1 MKTIRSSFTRAICTL
16 AWLGSML
23 GVCADTVTT
32 RDGASLQ
39 GRIVLDQ
46 DGALLVGGKKVQ
58 LADVKQAQ
66 FEVPQKPALTTED
79 PKNDLQKLTDGL
91 WAVDQSGALSWNG
104 SFIARKVVAMDDTKV
119 SFEGAPEGLFLSTIN
134 TAAVFFGKISLAH
147 AFKLREQRR
156 PGVIL
161 ASGDFVEGSLKSVT
175 NGTLVMD
182 SVLFGRKSYAVGAE
196 AVVLWLQ
203 KPKPLAAGFT
213 VRMRDGSMM
222 LVKEPAFKDG
232 ALILNGSPFHNY
244 RIARDELVEIR
255 NGETADVLT
264 LAWAKVDNAPPEK
277 KPMLLATVGNVGRML
292 QLRKQVKTDEAN
304 LKEAVKLLAKAEA
317 DRADS
322 TAKRQRVLQDWKQ
335 LQNVWRD
342 KNRNYW
348 KTHSNN
354 IRMASQ
360 VRTRRS
366 AVERTER
373 TLRNAQRT
381 LDRHKQKLET
391 FEKDVARGNIKLRDK
406 KDEQR
411 KRDSYLR
418 PIKQAEKSIRRA
430 QGQLESARRDDK
442 KIQDESRPLPEEEK
456 LAKKTLDQA
465 KKESDQA
472 MQAYRKTIADYQV
485 SSRQAGIA
493 RSRVSELQQKK
504 DQTARELEE
513 LRSKVPAFSP
523 DK

>member
-1 MKTIRSSFTRAICTL
+1 MIGPRNRLRALKAEANRLMATALAAYEAVGIPVKPEKVEAADLRMAVLGMSIDGHLGRVGVSPKRRRRLEAGIRQLLRLRACNGRALSCVVGQLTRAF
-16 AWLGSML
+16 
-23 GVCADTVTT
+23 
-32 RDGASLQ
+32 
-39 GRIVLDQ
+39 
-46 DGALLVGGKKVQ
+46 LV
-58 LADVKQAQ
+58 
-66 FEVPQKPALTTED
+66 
-79 PKNDLQKLTDGL
+79 
-91 WAVDQSGALSWNG
+91 
-104 SFIARKVVAMDDTKV
+104 
-119 SFEGAPEGLFLSTIN
+119 
-134 TAAVFFGKISLAH
+134 
-147 AFKLREQRR
+147 RR
-156 PGVIL
+156 PLLSIL
-161 ASGDFVEGSLKSVT
+161 WQCYRLIRALG
-175 NGTLVMD
+175 NRA
-182 SVLFGRKSYAVGAE
+182 GRPWPEVRAE
-196 AVVLWLQ
+196 
-203 KPKPLAAGFT
+203 LAT
-213 VRMRDGSMM
+213 S
-222 LVKEPAFKDG
+222 
-232 ALILNGSPFHNY
+232 
-244 RIARDELVEIR
+244 
-255 NGETADVLT
+255 ADVLT